1 MRKRWVYGAGGDLV
15 AEYHGSECVFY
26 AGDAV
31 NQSAEIMP
39 DMPEFQSI
47 DGAVI
52 AGRAAWREH
61 LKKTDCIEMGHSDM
75 KASQES
81 WAKRKAA
88 HNDRLKGQLAISQQ
102 FDQPTEIKE
111 FKRTNLNVEMANRL
125 HGRPPP
131 GRIEMLKM
139 TIEQMKRSK
148 RG

>member
-1 MRKRWVYGAGGDLV
+1 MRKRWVYDAGGELV
-15 AEYHGSECVFY
+15 EEYHGSECVFF
-26 AGDAV
+26 AGKRV
-31 NQSAEIMP
+31 NRSTEIMP
-39 DMPEFQSI
+39 DLAEFKSV

-52 AGRAAWREH
+52 SGRAAWREH

-75 KASQES
+75 KAAQES

-102 FDQPTEIKE
+102 FDRPSEMRE
-111 FKRTNLNVEMANRL
+111 FRRSNLNVEMANRL

-131 GRIEMLKM
+131 DRIEMLKM
-139 TIEQMKRSK
+139 TLEQMKRTK

>member
-1 MRKRWVYGAGGDLV
+1 MRKRWVYGTGGELL
-15 AEYHGSECVFY
+15 AEYHGSECVFF
-26 AGDAV
+26 AGDEV
-31 NQSAEIMP
+31 NRSTEIMA

-52 AGRAAWREH
+52 SGRAAWREH

-88 HNDRLKGQLAISQQ
+88 HNDRLRGQLAVSQE
-102 FDQPTEIKE
+102 FNQPTEIKE
-111 FKRTNLNVEMANRL
+111 FKRSNLNVEMANKL
-125 HGRPPP
+125 HNRPPP

-139 TIEQMKRSK
+139 TIEQMKRSS